1 MISFVLVPEAS
12 QTSMNFSMSELVY
25 WKVSITCDEK
35 CTRPTSTNP
44 NLTRK
49 WKRRNNEPNKIRKLS
64 KRKTNTLCAYYIYHL
79 EKPKSIAKQ
88 ANETILQARPGVLG
102 IQVSR
107 VFIIQVYGI
116 SVLQYGHLVWSC
128 FLKSDGKEKST
139 KIFISWQE
147 LKSQFPSFFVHR

>member
-1 MISFVLVPEAS
+1 MISFILVPQAS

-25 WKVSITCDEK
+25 WKISITCDEK

-49 WKRRNNEPNKIRKLS
+49 CKRRNNEPNNWGIRKLT

-88 ANETILQARPGVLG
+88 GILQARPGVLG

-107 VFIIQVYGI
+107 VFFIQVYGI
-116 SVLQYGHLVWSC
+116 SVLQYGHIVSC

-147 LKSQFPSFFVHR
+147 FKSQFLSVFVHR